1 MANPNIVNV
10 TQIYGNTLYYALGT
24 TITSLKAGSANNVL
38 KMNTI
43 IVANIDGTNDATCDL
58 GVLRS
63 SVLYYFAK
71 GINVPANSSLIV
83 SSKDTAF
90 YLEESDVLQG
100 LASAASDLQVS
111 LSYEVITD
119 T

>member
-1 MANPNIVNV
+1 
-10 TQIYGNTLYYALGT
+10 
-24 TITSLKAGSANNVL
+24 
-38 KMNTI
+38 MNTI
-43 IVANIDGTNDATCDL
+43 IVANIDGTNDATCDI

-90 YLEESDVLQG
+90 YLNEADVLQG
-100 LASAASDLQVS
+100 KASAASDLQIS
-111 LSYEVITD
+111 FSYEVITD